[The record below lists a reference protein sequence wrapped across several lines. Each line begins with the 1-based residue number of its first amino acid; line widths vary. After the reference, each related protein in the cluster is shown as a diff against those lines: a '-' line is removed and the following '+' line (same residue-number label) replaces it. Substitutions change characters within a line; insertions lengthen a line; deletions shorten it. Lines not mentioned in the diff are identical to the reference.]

1 METILIGSYIRQ
13 KRQDKG
19 WSQEFLCEGICDRS
33 SLSRIEHNK
42 QAPSPGILKR
52 LLNKLDLPEGQIFAL
67 KSLDDIA
74 SAKLYKCIQDE
85 TVLFRRK
92 PKDQPQIRKRIL
104 KNLEEL
110 ENLCGENDL
119 FFRQFALSTLAA
131 LNGPDGNYSHEER
144 LRILL
149 EAIRLTI
156 PRFNE
161 MKIPDFYYSSEE
173 IILVNQ
179 IARTYSRMGNRKKA
193 ISISSRLLKYIEK
206 NNKDLDKY
214 ARQFCLAA
222 HNHAIDLG
230 LEKQYKKAIQV
241 SEKGRNICAEKGDY
255 EFLPGFLAIMAE
267 CYFFLGDLD
276 TSKHYYIRAYYIYDA
291 IGDASNRDNTQRDI
305 KEHLGLEIS

>member
-1 METILIGSYIRQ
+1 M
-13 KRQDKG
+13 
-19 WSQEFLCEGICDRS
+19 
-33 SLSRIEHNK
+33 
-42 QAPSPGILKR
+42 
-52 LLNKLDLPEGQIFAL
+52 
-67 KSLDDIA
+67 
-74 SAKLYKCIQDE
+74 
-85 TVLFRRK
+85 
-92 PKDQPQIRKRIL
+92 
-104 KNLEEL
+104 
-110 ENLCGENDL
+110 
-119 FFRQFALSTLAA
+119 
-131 LNGPDGNYSHEER
+131 
-144 LRILL
+144 LL
-149 EAIRLTI
+149 EAIQLTV

-291 IGDASNRDNTQRDI
+291 IGDASNRDNTQREI

>member
-104 KNLEEL
+104 KNLEE
-110 ENLCGENDL
+110 
-119 FFRQFALSTLAA
+119 
-131 LNGPDGNYSHEER
+131 
-144 LRILL
+144 
-149 EAIRLTI
+149 
-156 PRFNE
+156 
-161 MKIPDFYYSSEE
+161 
-173 IILVNQ
+173 
-179 IARTYSRMGNRKKA
+179 
-193 ISISSRLLKYIEK
+193 
-206 NNKDLDKY
+206 
-214 ARQFCLAA
+214 
-222 HNHAIDLG
+222 
-230 LEKQYKKAIQV
+230 
-241 SEKGRNICAEKGDY
+241 
-255 EFLPGFLAIMAE
+255 
-267 CYFFLGDLD
+267 
-276 TSKHYYIRAYYIYDA
+276 
-291 IGDASNRDNTQRDI
+291 
-305 KEHLGLEIS
+305 